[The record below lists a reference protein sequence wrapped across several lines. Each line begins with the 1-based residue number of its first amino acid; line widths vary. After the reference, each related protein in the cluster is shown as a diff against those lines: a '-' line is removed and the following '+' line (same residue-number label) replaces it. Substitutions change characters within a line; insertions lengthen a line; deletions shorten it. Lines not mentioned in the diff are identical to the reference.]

1 MMDPLIS
8 HMRNVFLFASLL
20 CLSNFTLASVQ
31 ASPESMVYEFYKS
44 YLKEKSSDNSRL
56 LSQYVSDELMK
67 SINDSMMCNY
77 DSDDSVSAEEL
88 ERKCSQKHECKQFKE
103 RYICNWHGVWVDTDV
118 DYFTKSQDIY
128 PSWRANISTFDVF
141 QKEND
146 SSVNV
151 ILGAGSES
159 KVKFKVML
167 KIIDEK
173 WKITS
178 VSEQ

>member
-1 MMDPLIS
+1 MDPLIS

-56 LSQYVSDELMK
+56 LSQYVPDELMK

-77 DSDDSVSAEEL
+77 DSDESVSAEEL
-88 ERKCSQKHECKQFKE
+88 EGKCSQKHECKQFKE

-128 PSWRANISTFDVF
+128 PSWRASISTFDVF

-151 ILGAGSES
+151 ILGADSEP

>member
-1 MMDPLIS
+1 MDPLIS

-77 DSDDSVSAEEL
+77 DSDESVSAEEL
-88 ERKCSQKHECKQFKE
+88 EGKCSQKHECKQFKE

-128 PSWRANISTFDVF
+128 PSWRASISTFDVF

-151 ILGAGSES
+151 ILGAGSEP

>member
-88 ERKCSQKHECKQFKE
+88 EGKCSQMHECKQFKE

-128 PSWRANISTFDVF
+128 PSWRENISTFDVF

-151 ILGAGSES
+151 ILGAGSEP

>member
-1 MMDPLIS
+1 MDPLIS

-20 CLSNFTLASVQ
+20 CLSNFTLASAQ

-88 ERKCSQKHECKQFKE
+88 EGKCSQKHECKQFKE

-128 PSWRANISTFDVF
+128 LSWRANISTFDVF

-151 ILGAGSES
+151 ILGAGSEP

>member
-1 MMDPLIS
+1 MDPLIS

-77 DSDDSVSAEEL
+77 DSDDSVSTEEL
-88 ERKCSQKHECKQFKE
+88 EGKCSQKHECKQFKE

-151 ILGAGSES
+151 ILGAGSEP

>member
-1 MMDPLIS
+1 MDPLIS

-20 CLSNFTLASVQ
+20 CLSNFTQASVQ

-88 ERKCSQKHECKQFKE
+88 EGKCSQKHECKQFKE

-151 ILGAGSES
+151 ILGAGSEP

-173 WKITS
+173 WNITS

>member
-1 MMDPLIS
+1 MDPLIS

-151 ILGAGSES
+151 ILGAGSEP

>member
-20 CLSNFTLASVQ
+20 CLSNFTLVSVQ

-88 ERKCSQKHECKQFKE
+88 EGKCSQKHECKQFKE
-103 RYICNWHGVWVDTDV
+103 HYICNWHGVWVDTDV

-151 ILGAGSES
+151 ILGAGSEP

>member
-1 MMDPLIS
+1 MDPLIS

-88 ERKCSQKHECKQFKE
+88 EGKCSQKHECKQFKE

-151 ILGAGSES
+151 ILGAGSEP

-167 KIIDEK
+167 EIIDEK

>member
-88 ERKCSQKHECKQFKE
+88 EGKCSQKHECKQFKE

-118 DYFTKSQDIY
+118 DCFTKSQDIY

-151 ILGAGSES
+151 ILGAGSEP

>member
-1 MMDPLIS
+1 MDPLIS

-88 ERKCSQKHECKQFKE
+88 EGKCSQKHECKQFKE

-151 ILGAGSES
+151 ILGAGSEP

>member
-1 MMDPLIS
+1 MDPLIS

-88 ERKCSQKHECKQFKE
+88 EGKCSQKHECKQFKE

-128 PSWRANISTFDVF
+128 PSWRASISTFDVF

-151 ILGAGSES
+151 ILGAGSEP

-167 KIIDEK
+167 K
-173 WKITS
+173 
-178 VSEQ
+178 

>member
-1 MMDPLIS
+1 MDPLIS

-77 DSDDSVSAEEL
+77 DSDDSVLAEEL
-88 ERKCSQKHECKQFKE
+88 EGKCSQKHECKQFKE

-151 ILGAGSES
+151 ILGVGSEP

>member
-1 MMDPLIS
+1 MDPLIS

-88 ERKCSQKHECKQFKE
+88 EGKCSQKHECKQFKE
-103 RYICNWHGVWVDTDV
+103 RYIRNWHGVWVDTDV

-151 ILGAGSES
+151 ILGAGSEP

-167 KIIDEK
+167 EIIDEK
-173 WKITS
+173 WKITN

>member
-1 MMDPLIS
+1 MDPLIS

-31 ASPESMVYEFYKS
+31 ASAESMVYEFYKS

-88 ERKCSQKHECKQFKE
+88 EGKCSQKHECKQFKE

-151 ILGAGSES
+151 ILGAGSEP

>member
-1 MMDPLIS
+1 MDPLIS

-88 ERKCSQKHECKQFKE
+88 EGKCSQKHECKQFKE

-128 PSWRANISTFDVF
+128 PSWRASISTFDVF

-151 ILGAGSES
+151 ILGAGSEP

>member
-1 MMDPLIS
+1 MDPLMS

-77 DSDDSVSAEEL
+77 DSDDSVSEEEL
-88 ERKCSQKHECKQFKE
+88 EGKCSQKHECKQFKE

-151 ILGAGSES
+151 ILGAGSEP

>member
-1 MMDPLIS
+1 MDPLIS

>member
-1 MMDPLIS
+1 MDPLIS

-20 CLSNFTLASVQ
+20 CLSHFTLASVQ
-31 ASPESMVYEFYKS
+31 ARPESMVYEFYKS

-88 ERKCSQKHECKQFKE
+88 EGKCSQKHECKQFKE

-128 PSWRANISTFDVF
+128 PSWRASISTFDVF

-151 ILGAGSES
+151 ILGAGSEP

>member
-77 DSDDSVSAEEL
+77 DSDDSVSTEEL
-88 ERKCSQKHECKQFKE
+88 EGKCSQKHECKQFKE
-103 RYICNWHGVWVDTDV
+103 RYICNWHGVWVDSDV

-151 ILGAGSES
+151 ILGAGSEP

-173 WKITS
+173 WKITC

>member
-1 MMDPLIS
+1 MDPLMS

-88 ERKCSQKHECKQFKE
+88 EGKCSQKHECKQFKE

-151 ILGAGSES
+151 ILGAGSEP

>member
-1 MMDPLIS
+1 MDPLIS

-88 ERKCSQKHECKQFKE
+88 EGKCSQKHECKQFKD

-128 PSWRANISTFDVF
+128 LSWRANISTFDVF

-151 ILGAGSES
+151 ILGAGSEP

>member
-1 MMDPLIS
+1 MDPLIS

-88 ERKCSQKHECKQFKE
+88 EGKCSQKHECKQFKE

-151 ILGAGSES
+151 ILGAGSEP
-159 KVKFKVML
+159 KVKFKVLL

>member
-1 MMDPLIS
+1 MDPLIS

-88 ERKCSQKHECKQFKE
+88 EEKCSQKHECKQFKE

-146 SSVNV
+146 SSVKV
-151 ILGAGSES
+151 ILGAGSEP

>member
-1 MMDPLIS
+1 MDPLIS

-88 ERKCSQKHECKQFKE
+88 EGKCSQKHECKQFKE

-128 PSWRANISTFDVF
+128 LSWRANISTFDVF

-151 ILGAGSES
+151 ILGAGSEP

-178 VSEQ
+178 ISEQ

>member
-1 MMDPLIS
+1 MDPLIS

-88 ERKCSQKHECKQFKE
+88 EGKCSQKHECKQFKE

-128 PSWRANISTFDVF
+128 PSWRANISIFDVF
-141 QKEND
+141 QKENN

-151 ILGAGSES
+151 ILGAGSEP

>member
-1 MMDPLIS
+1 
-8 HMRNVFLFASLL
+8 
-20 CLSNFTLASVQ
+20 
-31 ASPESMVYEFYKS
+31 MVYEFYKS

-88 ERKCSQKHECKQFKE
+88 EGKCSQKHECKQFKE

-151 ILGAGSES
+151 ILGAGSEP

>member
-88 ERKCSQKHECKQFKE
+88 EGKCSQKLECKQFKE

-151 ILGAGSES
+151 ILGAGSEP

-178 VSEQ
+178 V

>member
-1 MMDPLIS
+1 MDPLIS

-77 DSDDSVSAEEL
+77 DFDDSVSAEEL
-88 ERKCSQKHECKQFKE
+88 EGKCSQKHECKQFKE

-128 PSWRANISTFDVF
+128 PSWRASISTFDVF

-151 ILGAGSES
+151 ILGAGSEP

-178 VSEQ
+178 ISEQ

>member
-1 MMDPLIS
+1 MDPLIS

-88 ERKCSQKHECKQFKE
+88 EGKCSQKHECKQFKE

-128 PSWRANISTFDVF
+128 LSWRANISTFDVF

-151 ILGAGSES
+151 ILGAGSEP